1 MNAASYVG
9 RVGGLAVA
17 LGIGASIVT
26 GQGIAVATA
35 DGDTPTDNLHTG
47 DGSGDNTAKVNDNA
61 PDDVG
66 KIAVKP
72 SRIADIIGR
81 HRATDTTPSSVT
93 AASIVKRLSDAAEDT
108 VKRVTD
114 AMENAA
120 GAMTRGDRTT
130 QLTTSRLGGS
140 SSLADRRAARA
151 ERLAARTTPPSP
163 ESTDSDAD
171 TNNVVANGFVNR
183 ASAIKDWLA
192 SPPVAAGRAADTAP
206 IVPTQSPLWT
216 PPRILT
222 GQGSLLTIKAA
233 SAAPLTANRAP
244 NLLAAVLGDVFN
256 PFAGTAPNAPTP
268 ELPLSWM
275 LVEAVRRQLSGA
287 AVNLRPPS
295 LITASPT
302 LIPNGDTITPVYPE
316 TVIGIYNMTT
326 PPPGVNQSIQGYQ
339 PFNVVDANGN
349 TGTFYAYV
357 STRPY
362 LGTPSVNNQVLYVDS
377 GVANLLGDSPG
388 AGALPD
394 GSVISIQT
402 LGAFVNVYSAITSPD
417 GNNVVSSILTN
428 TITGQTIDLSPLVQG
443 FDAAHLTPALPD
455 YITSDVDPTVTAV
468 SGLPPIFMVLQGYQ
482 PFEYLGAN
490 GEPIGHF
497 NAVVT
502 TTKDVLGIYTEA
514 LLVTGYPETGQ
525 GDAPPIGTVYNTIVL
540 TNLTNVYSSIPQD
553 DGTDKVTNILTN
565 TQTGQTID
573 LSWLFQG
580 DDASKG
586 LTDGTNILSFD
597 FGNGYTIAPSE
608 AQEVFTGVNG
618 LPPFHASI
626 QGTQVFDVMHGSD
639 SAGTFTAHVTT
650 IPTMV
655 LFNDAQVLLVTDS
668 SSPAVPVGSVFDV
681 QTYPFGFV
689 NVYSSLV
696 GAGANGQNLIT
707 DTLTTPWGTDIDL
720 SWLGQGPDAA
730 AGLNPADGL
739 VSFANAPWLELFTNP
754 F

>member
-1 MNAASYVG
+1 MNAASYIG

-17 LGIGASIVT
+17 LGVGTAIIT

-35 DGDTPTDNLHTG
+35 DGDTPPDNSQTG
-47 DGSGDNTAKVNDNA
+47 HGSGDHTATVNDNT

-93 AASIVKRLSDAAEDT
+93 ATSIVKRLSDAAEDA

-114 AMENAA
+114 AMQNAA
-120 GAMTRGDRTT
+120 GATTNGDKTT
-130 QLTTSRLGGS
+130 QLTTSRLGVS

-151 ERLAARTTPPSP
+151 ERLAARTTPPDPS
-163 ESTDSDAD
+163 STDGDAD
-171 TNNVVANGFVNR
+171 TNNVVANQFVSK
-183 ASAIKDWLA
+183 APTIKDWLA
-192 SPPVAAGRAADTAP
+192 SPRAAAGRAADTAGT
-206 IVPTQSPLWT
+206 VSTKSLWT
-216 PPRILT
+216 PPRILNAP
-222 GQGSLLTIKAA
+222 LLTMKAA
-233 SAAPLTANRAP
+233 PAAPLTANRAP

-268 ELPLSWM
+268 ESPLSWM
-275 LVEAVRRQLSGA
+275 LLAAVRRQLSGA
-287 AVNLRPPS
+287 AVNLDPPS
-295 LITASPT
+295 LITVSPT
-302 LIPNGDTITPVYPE
+302 LIPNGYTITPVYPE
-316 TVIGIYNMTT
+316 TVTGIYNMIT
-326 PPPGVNQSIQGYQ
+326 PLPGVSQSIQGYQ

-357 STRPY
+357 STSPY
-362 LGTPSVNNQVLYVDS
+362 LRTASVSNQVLYVDS

-388 AGALPD
+388 TGALPD
-394 GSVISIQT
+394 GSVISIT
-402 LGAFVNVYSAITSPD
+402 TSGAFVNVYSAIASPD
-417 GNNVVSSILTN
+417 GNNVVTSILTN
-428 TITGQTIDLSPLVQG
+428 TITGQTIDLSWLVNSLG
-443 FDAAHLTPALPD
+443 FDVANLTPALPD

-468 SGLPPIFMVLQGYQ
+468 SGLPPLFMVVQGYQ

-497 NAVVT
+497 NAVES
-502 TTKDVLGIYTEA
+502 TTKDVLGFHTEA
-514 LLVTGYPETGQ
+514 LLVTGYQ
-525 GDAPPIGTVYNTIVL
+525 GDAPPIGSVYNTIVFY
-540 TNLTNVYSSIPQD
+540 NLSNVYSSIPQG
-553 DGTDKVTNILTN
+553 DGTDKITNILTN

-573 LSWLFQG
+573 ISWLFQG

-586 LTDGTNILSFD
+586 LTDGTNIWSFD
-597 FGNGYTIAPSE
+597 FGHGYTIAPSE
-608 AQEVFTGVNG
+608 AQEVFTGING

-626 QGTQVFDVMHGSD
+626 QGTQVFDVVHGSD
-639 SAGTFTAHVTT
+639 SAGTFNAVVTT

-655 LFNDAQVLLVTDS
+655 FFTDAEALLVTDS
-668 SSPAVPVGSVFDV
+668 SSSAVPVGSVFDV

-689 NVYSSLV
+689 NVYSDLV

-720 SWLGQGPDAA
+720 SWLVQGLDAA
-730 AGLNPADGL
+730 AGLNPADGF